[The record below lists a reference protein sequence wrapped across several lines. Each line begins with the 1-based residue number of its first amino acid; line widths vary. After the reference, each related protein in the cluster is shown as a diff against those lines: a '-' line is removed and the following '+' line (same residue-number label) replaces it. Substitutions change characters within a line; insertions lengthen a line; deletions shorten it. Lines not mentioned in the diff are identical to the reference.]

1 MSRGRPHNPVLPAW
15 RRSGQAGSGAPAARS
30 ETPAGV
36 VGGFRFP
43 RLALAVLSLV
53 LFLSFLDNT
62 IVSVA
67 LADIQTRLHA
77 GVTALQWIVGGY
89 ALTFAGLMLMF
100 GTLGDLFGR
109 RRIMA
114 IGVGIFC
121 GGSLLGALAP
131 SSGVLVGA
139 RVIMG
144 IGAAASEPGT
154 LSMIRHV
161 FPDRQ
166 ERAQALGV
174 WAAVSGLAL
183 AMGPVIGGV
192 LVGLWSFRAI
202 FYFNVAF
209 GLLALIGIYA
219 VLPENSDPVDRA
231 LDVRGFTL
239 GATAIVAATFATIQ
253 GESDGY
259 ASTLVIALYV
269 VAFVAT
275 LAFIADQRRAANPV
289 LDLRY
294 FHVPAFAGS
303 NIVAFTGYFATFAV
317 FFFVPLYV
325 VEVGGVDGYQ
335 VATVFLPLAVTMI
348 VASALTG
355 RWVAVS
361 GPRLPMTVGCLVGGL
376 GILLTDIRLIPNP
389 GLGDI
394 GWTLAIAGAGLGII
408 FVPVTSTV
416 LTLVPARRSGM
427 AASATNTSREL
438 GAVAGVSVLGAIVNG
453 QLTVNLTHRLIEL
466 HVPAAIRSLVVN
478 GVTTGQ
484 NAKGIPSAP
493 AIQNLIDQVEGPAYA
508 AFHTG
513 LDISLLLASALLF
526 ASALVAIA
534 TIRTPRPGSLPE
546 EEATSL
552 L

>member
-1 MSRGRPHNPVLPAW
+1 M
-15 RRSGQAGSGAPAARS
+15 
-30 ETPAGV
+30 
-36 VGGFRFP
+36 
-43 RLALAVLSLV
+43 
-53 LFLSFLDNT
+53 
-62 IVSVA
+62 
-67 LADIQTRLHA
+67 
-77 GVTALQWIVGGY
+77 
-89 ALTFAGLMLMF
+89 
-100 GTLGDLFGR
+100 
-109 RRIMA
+109 
-114 IGVGIFC
+114 
-121 GGSLLGALAP
+121 
-131 SSGVLVGA
+131 
-139 RVIMG
+139 
-144 IGAAASEPGT
+144 
-154 LSMIRHV
+154 
-161 FPDRQ
+161 
-166 ERAQALGV
+166 
-174 WAAVSGLAL
+174 
-183 AMGPVIGGV
+183 
-192 LVGLWSFRAI
+192 
-202 FYFNVAF
+202 
-209 GLLALIGIYA
+209 
-219 VLPENSDPVDRA
+219 
-231 LDVRGFTL
+231 
-239 GATAIVAATFATIQ
+239 
-253 GESDGY
+253 
-259 ASTLVIALYV
+259 IALYV

-453 QLTVNLTHRLIEL
+453 QLTVNLT
-466 HVPAAIRSLVVN
+466 
-478 GVTTGQ
+478 T
-484 NAKGIPSAP
+484 
-493 AIQNLIDQVEGPAYA
+493 
-508 AFHTG
+508 
-513 LDISLLLASALLF
+513 AS
-526 ASALVAIA
+526 
-534 TIRTPRPGSLPE
+534 
-546 EEATSL
+546 
-552 L
+552 